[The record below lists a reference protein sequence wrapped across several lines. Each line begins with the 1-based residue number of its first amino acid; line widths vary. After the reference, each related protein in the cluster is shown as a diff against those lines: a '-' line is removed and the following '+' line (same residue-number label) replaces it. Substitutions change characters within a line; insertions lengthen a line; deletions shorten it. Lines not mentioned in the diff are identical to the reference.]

1 MTMHM
6 ALDVKVFQTACDQNP
21 SEENA
26 SLYRRLINEE
36 YNEFLEAYQDNNEVE
51 QLDACMDLI
60 WVTLGYCHMKGYDV
74 QGAWNEVLRSNM
86 KKLDPKTQKVI
97 RREYGKILK
106 PEGWTHPDLT
116 KYI

>member
-1 MTMHM
+1 MTTHL
-6 ALDVKVFQTACDQNP
+6 ALDVKVFQVACDQNP

-36 YNEFLEAYQDNNEVE
+36 YNEFLEAYQDKDEVE

-74 QGAWNEVLRSNM
+74 EGAWNEVVRSNM

-97 RREYGKILK
+97 RREDGKILK
-106 PEGWTHPDLT
+106 PEGWTPPDLT
-116 KYI
+116 KFI